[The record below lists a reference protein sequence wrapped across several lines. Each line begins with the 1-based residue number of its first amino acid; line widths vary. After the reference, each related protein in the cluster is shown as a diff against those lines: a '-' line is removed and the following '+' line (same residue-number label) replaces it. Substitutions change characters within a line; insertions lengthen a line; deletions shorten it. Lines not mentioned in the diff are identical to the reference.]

1 MTNLQQARIE
11 RLCHVLK
18 LDRVAAEWPGIAHQA
33 AQDEATHADFL
44 EHVLAAENQAR
55 IERQRTTLLSLATL
69 PSIKTLEEYD
79 FESPQVLRRL
89 QLLRNGAMS
98 KNNVNKFSPEVR
110 QRAVRLVQEHRG
122 EYPSLWV
129 AVESIAAK
137 IGCSAQ
143 TLLTWVKRDEVDSGR
158 REGVTTSERERIK
171 ELERE
176 NRELRPANDIL
187 RTASA
192 FFAQAELDR
201 KLKS

>member
-1 MTNLQQARIE
+1 
-11 RLCHVLK
+11 
-18 LDRVAAEWPGIAHQA
+18 
-33 AQDEATHADFL
+33 
-44 EHVLAAENQAR
+44 
-55 IERQRTTLLSLATL
+55 
-69 PSIKTLEEYD
+69 
-79 FESPQVLRRL
+79 
-89 QLLRNGAMS
+89 MS
-98 KNNVNKFSPEVR
+98 KNNANRFSPEVR
-110 QRAVRLVQEHRG
+110 ERAVRLVQEHRG

-129 AVESIAAK
+129 AVESIAPK

-143 TLLTWVKRDEVDSGR
+143 TLLTWGKRHDVDSEH

-176 NRELRPANDIL
+176 NRELRRANDIL